1 MDWKVNYGSWQ
12 CCILCCQLGMQYIP
26 LTVPAPPVSQAL
38 ITIKITLRPGGDS
51 GLLWGLLWAPP
62 GDLLWDLLVARGESA
77 LALTSTFPS
86 SPHRSMTGIPP
97 PVPVPP
103 PPLPPVPTL
112 PTVPPPPPGNIK
124 FYFGLLNRDPRK
136 EVTI

>member
-38 ITIKITLRPGGDS
+38 ITIKITFRPGGDS

-62 GDLLWDLLVARGESA
+62 GDLLWDLVVARGESA

-86 SPHRSMTGIPP
+86 SPHLSMTGIPP